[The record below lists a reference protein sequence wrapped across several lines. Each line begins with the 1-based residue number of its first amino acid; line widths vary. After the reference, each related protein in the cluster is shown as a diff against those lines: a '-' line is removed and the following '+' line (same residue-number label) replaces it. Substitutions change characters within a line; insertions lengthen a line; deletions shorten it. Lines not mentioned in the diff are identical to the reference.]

1 MPECPLA
8 DECPS
13 YSERIT
19 GMGCQH
25 YGNRGGARWCSHY
38 SSPISELKS
47 QPVKP
52 GEEVVVDVFDIHR
65 SGAGV
70 GRTDDGYVIL
80 VDGVLPDAR
89 ARVKIKKVRR
99 NYAQAE
105 ELERL
110 PMDGEKV
117 DDEGEGESETDVD
130 TENDGD
136 DDRDTDSENEDDESG
151 EGNGDDERRSRGRPS
166 RPERLGSR
174 ENFWGG

>member
-25 YGNRGGARWCSHY
+25 YGNRGGAKWCNHY

-70 GRTDDGYVIL
+70 GRTEDGYVIL

-89 ARVKIKKVRR
+89 ARVEIKKVRQ
-99 NYAQAE
+99 NHAQAE

-110 PMDGEKV
+110 PMDGET
-117 DDEGEGESETDVD
+117 DAEGEGENIDGNGNDNGDGENTDATD
-130 TENDGD
+130 GNDEDGD
-136 DDRDTDSENEDDESG
+136 KDDTDRNS
-151 EGNGDDERRSRGRPS
+151 RRRPR

>member
-25 YGNRGGARWCSHY
+25 YGNRGGAEWCNHY

-80 VDGVLPDAR
+80 VDGVLPEAR
-89 ARVKIKKVRR
+89 ARVKIKKVRQ
-99 NYAQAE
+99 NHAQAE
-105 ELERL
+105 EIERL
-110 PMDGEKV
+110 PMDDADPGSDEAESDDGDEEKGGEA
-117 DDEGEGESETDVD
+117 GES
-130 TENDGD
+130 D
-136 DDRDTDSENEDDESG
+136 DDA
-151 EGNGDDERRSRGRPS
+151 RRRPR

>member
-8 DECPS
+8 DDCPS
-13 YSERIT
+13 YSERVT

-25 YGNRGGARWCSHY
+25 YGNRGGAEWCNHY
-38 SSPISELKS
+38 NSPISELKT

-89 ARVKIKKVRR
+89 SRVEIKTVRQ
-99 NYAQAE
+99 NHAQAE

-110 PMDGEKV
+110 PMDENGEEGEKG
-117 DDEGEGESETDVD
+117 DETSAGDAIEEATSGSEERSDEESE
-130 TENDGD
+130 EAN
-136 DDRDTDSENEDDESG
+136 S
-151 EGNGDDERRSRGRPS
+151 RRRPR

>member
-8 DECPS
+8 DDCPS
-13 YSERIT
+13 YSERVT

-25 YGNRGGARWCSHY
+25 YGNRGGAEWCNHY
-38 SSPISELKS
+38 NSPISELKT

-80 VDGVLPDAR
+80 VDGVLPEAR
-89 ARVKIKKVRR
+89 SRVEIKTVRQ
-99 NYAQAE
+99 NHAQAE

-110 PMDGEKV
+110 PPGE
-117 DDEGEGESETDVD
+117 DEEKGEETSAGDAIEEGTSGSE
-130 TENDGD
+130 EQ
-136 DDRDTDSENEDDESG
+136 SG
-151 EGNGDDERRSRGRPS
+151 EEAKEANSRRRPR

>member
-8 DECPS
+8 DDCPS
-13 YSERIT
+13 YSERVT

-25 YGNRGGARWCSHY
+25 YGNRGGAEWCSHY
-38 SSPISELKS
+38 NSPISELKS

-89 ARVKIKKVRR
+89 SRVEIKTVRQ
-99 NYAQAE
+99 NHAQAE

-110 PMDGEKV
+110 PLEDNEK
-117 DDEGEGESETDVD
+117 EESETSEDAIEEIGSDGEDAD
-130 TENDGD
+130 TA
-136 DDRDTDSENEDDESG
+136 SDEGTSQ
-151 EGNGDDERRSRGRPS
+151 RRR